1 MGELLVQT
9 WRCSKD
15 ASTENMNI
23 DESCNA
29 MSLASALPKLLDQMS
44 CFEAMMWSCHSLNI
58 LNIRV
63 LALDLFRT
71 SSSKMLSAAPAAS

>member
-1 MGELLVQT
+1 
-9 WRCSKD
+9 
-15 ASTENMNI
+15 
-23 DESCNA
+23 

-44 CFEAMMWSCHSLNI
+44 CFEATSMMWSCHSLNI
-58 LNIRV
+58 